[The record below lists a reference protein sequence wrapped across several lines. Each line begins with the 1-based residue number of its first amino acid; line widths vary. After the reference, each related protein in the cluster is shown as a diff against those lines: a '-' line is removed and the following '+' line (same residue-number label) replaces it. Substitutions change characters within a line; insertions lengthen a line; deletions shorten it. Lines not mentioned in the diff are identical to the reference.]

1 MKNALKVLSV
11 LMAALTVL
19 CAAGCSGQ
27 TGKKNITAEK
37 TAAQAQITVAMN
49 PVIQYEKNSYSAFE
63 SVSQTLSEDLSD
75 KKFSMYKN
83 TDWRW
88 MYYNEKSEEWTPREA
103 TVKNWTSALNA
114 DNSSKQNVYSY
125 AFSND
130 ATTSLAPYLKSSI
143 RVSSYDGA
151 PVSKQGVLL
160 SVTGKSEEGL
170 CFIAPKSGKIN
181 ICDPDG
187 GNISAVS
194 GVADAVTDCLANDY
208 CDRSFQVIIYHNGKP
223 LWAAEYGNPRHFGSG
238 DEKDGMYSTE
248 FPSLNAIEVK
258 EGDLISLVVKNL
270 SDTRTA
276 LNLIPKAAKEYHE
289 ASKLVSE
296 NGRQY
301 IKHKQSPYLMYGI
314 QLRLDHAVSKFEVST
329 DSDFEKY
336 IEPYFQKSVESGF
349 ETVIFPI
356 QWKQIETK
364 KDTYNFD
371 LLKKYYDYAK
381 KYNLKVQLLWFGSD
395 VCGWASNC
403 PSYISQDTETYS
415 RVKEHPDVINLYD
428 ADLIEREILAFGK
441 LLDFLYEYDTDLR
454 TVCIQIEN
462 EANGFAN
469 GGQELD
475 NHTDVDAVEKT
486 TWMGQKNAVYN
497 IMNAL
502 GLMVKQGPYRC
513 VTRVNFMW
521 YSCYINGTATYQFK
535 EVYDLDG
542 IDIVGIDAYSSS
554 GSDRAISDMTIEN
567 NYPHYAEYGPKYY
580 IGPGQTMAALSSGGG
595 LLYYQIKTIDH
606 PENIFAVYKGVPGVF
621 EKRTS
626 EYMQDENGKSIY
638 GLDTDELLAFNK
650 MLMKIITP
658 VTTSAVKNMGAF
670 NYIGRPVSAKET
682 REVGGKQLTFSNQSG
697 DYGGSGLAIC
707 LENGDY
713 ILLAQHGTSTFT
725 FDGHSVTGAVSVGR
739 FDGDNWVEESTVQA
753 NGSVTI
759 TPAMAAN
766 SNVLLVKSNQIH

>member
-11 LMAALTVL
+11 LMAALTAL
-19 CAAGCSGQ
+19 CATGCSRQ
-27 TGKKNITAEK
+27 TGKRNITAEK

-49 PVIQYEKNSYSAFE
+49 PVIQYEKDSYSAFE

-83 TDWRW
+83 TNWRW

-103 TVKNWTSALNA
+103 SVKNWTSALNA

-125 AFSND
+125 AFSDD

-143 RVSSYDGA
+143 RVSSYNEA
-151 PVSKQGVLL
+151 PVSRQGVLL
-160 SVTGKSEEGL
+160 SVTGRSEEGL
-170 CFIAPKSGKIN
+170 CFIVPKSGKIN

-238 DEKDGMYSTE
+238 DEMDGMYSAE
-248 FPSLNAIEVK
+248 FPSLNAIEVN

-276 LNLIPKAAKEYHE
+276 LNLIPKEAKKYHE
-289 ASKLVSE
+289 ASKLVSK

-301 IKHKQSPYLMYGI
+301 IEHKKSPYLMYGI
-314 QLRLDHAVSKFEVST
+314 QLRLDHALSTLEVTT
-329 DSDFEKY
+329 DADFEKY
-336 IEPYFQKSVESGF
+336 IEPYFQKSAETGF

-356 QWKQIETK
+356 HWKQIETQ
-364 KDTYNFD
+364 KDNYNFD
-371 LLKKYYDYAK
+371 LLKRYYDYAK
-381 KYNLKVQLLWFGSD
+381 KYDLKVQLLWFGSD
-395 VCGWASNC
+395 VCGWTSNC
-403 PSYISQDTETYS
+403 PNYIRQDSETYS
-415 RVKEHPDVINLYD
+415 RVKDQPDVLNLYD
-428 ADLIEREILAFGK
+428 ADLIEREILVFGK
-441 LLDFLYEYDTDLR
+441 LLDFLYENDTDLR

-462 EANGFAN
+462 EPNACANN
-469 GGQELD
+469 GVEID
-475 NHTDVDAVEKT
+475 NHSDVEVIEKT
-486 TWMGQKNAVYN
+486 TWMGQKKAVYN

-513 VTRVNFMW
+513 VTRVNFVW
-521 YSCYINGTATYQFK
+521 FYCYINGTAAYQFK
-535 EVYDLDG
+535 EVCDLDG
-542 IDIVGIDAYSSS
+542 IDIVGVDAYSAAA
-554 GSDRAISDMTIEN
+554 GDRVIKDLTFDK
-567 NYPHYAEYGPKYY
+567 NYPHYGEYGPKYY
-580 IGPGQTMAALSSGGG
+580 ITPGQTMGMLSGGGG
-595 LLYYQIKTIDH
+595 LLCYQLKTVANPD
-606 PENIFAVYKGVPGVF
+606 NLFAVYKGAPGVY

-626 EYMQDENGKSIY
+626 EYIKDDGKEIY
-638 GLDTDELLAFNK
+638 GMDTDELTAFNK
-650 MLMKIITP
+650 MLMKIVNP
-658 VTTSAVKNMGAF
+658 VATSAVKNMGAF
-670 NYIGRPVSAKET
+670 NYMGNPIPAKET
-682 REVGGKQLTFSNQSG
+682 LEVGGRQLTFSNQSA
-697 DYGGSGLAIC
+697 DYGGSGMAIC

-713 ILLAQHGTSTFT
+713 ILLSQHGTSTFT
-725 FDGHSVTGAVSVGR
+725 FDGHSVTGAVSVGH

-759 TPAMAAN
+759 TPAMAAS